1 MSQEIQPLIIWAIVW
16 LIVWFIV
23 AKLTVHSA
31 VKTARSSSVKQAR
44 NVILGDVNE
53 KLAPALPG
61 FPYDFKDMVFIWKWI
76 DYLVFDWLASG
87 HLKKIVLLEI
97 KSWQSL
103 LNRNESMIKN
113 AVGDWLVSYEVF
125 RVHI

>member
-1 MSQEIQPLIIWAIVW
+1 MTYETSSLILWAVIWIVIGF
-16 LIVWFIV
+16 LV

-31 VKTARSSSVKQAR
+31 VKSARSSSVKQSR
-44 NVILGDVNE
+44 SVILWDVNE
-53 KLAPALPG
+53 KLAPVLPW
-61 FPYDFKDMVFIWKWI
+61 FPYNFKDMVFIWKWI

-103 LNRNESMIKN
+103 LNRNESMIKS
-113 AVGDWLVSYEVF
+113 AVWSGFVSYEVF
-125 RVHI
+125 RVHV

>member
-1 MSQEIQPLIIWAIVW
+1 MTYEASSLILWAVIWIIIGF
-16 LIVWFIV
+16 LV

-31 VKTARSSSVKQAR
+31 VKSARSSSVKQAR
-44 NVILGDVNE
+44 SVILWDVNE
-53 KLAPALPG
+53 KLAPALPW

-76 DYLVFDWLASG
+76 DYLVFDGLASG

-103 LNRNESMIKN
+103 LNRNESMIKS
-113 AVGDWLVSYEVF
+113 AVWSGFISYEVF
-125 RVHI
+125 RVHV

>member
-113 AVGDWLVSYEVF
+113 AVRNWLVSYEVF

>member
-1 MSQEIQPLIIWAIVW
+1 MPNEISPLIIWTIVW

-31 VKTARSSSVKQAR
+31 VKSARSTSVKQAR

-76 DYLVFDWLASG
+76 DYLVFDWLASW
-87 HLKKIVLLEI
+87 HLRKIVLLEI

-103 LNRNESMIKN
+103 LNRNESMVKN
-113 AVGDWLVSYEVF
+113 AVWNWLISYEVF

>member
-1 MSQEIQPLIIWAIVW
+1 MTYETSSLILWAVIWIVIGF
-16 LIVWFIV
+16 LV

-31 VKTARSSSVKQAR
+31 VKSARSSSVKQAR

-76 DYLVFDWLASG
+76 DYLVFDGLASG

-103 LNRNESMIKN
+103 LNRNESMIKS
-113 AVGDWLVSYEVF
+113 AVWLGFVSYEIF
-125 RVHI
+125 RVHV